1 MCESLPCVCF
11 SKRFFPSKKTRKNR
25 HNMVKHVESADEF
38 NALKK
43 ASKPVRVVSFL
54 SFSLRI
60 ILLVVVSFLLQTRGF
75 GGQKRGTEC

>member
-1 MCESLPCVCF
+1 MFVFPST
-11 SKRFFPSKKTRKNR
+11 RFFPSKKTQKNR

-60 ILLVVVSFLLQTRGF
+60 LLLLVVVSFLLRAGF
-75 GGQKRGTEC
+75 

>member
-1 MCESLPCVCF
+1 
-11 SKRFFPSKKTRKNR
+11 
-25 HNMVKHVESADEF
+25 MVKHVESADEF

-60 ILLVVVSFLLQTRGF
+60 LLLLVVVSFLLRAGF
-75 GGQKRGTEC
+75 